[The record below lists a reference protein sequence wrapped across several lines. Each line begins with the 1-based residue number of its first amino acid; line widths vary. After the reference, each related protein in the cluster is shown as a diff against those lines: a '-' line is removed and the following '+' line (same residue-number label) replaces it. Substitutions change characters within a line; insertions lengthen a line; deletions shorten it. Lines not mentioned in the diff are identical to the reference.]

1 MTIDIDGLTEAELVD
16 LNHRVV
22 ERLRFLQHMRAHAS
36 MLEFRIGER
45 VSFRPDVRPPVEG
58 HAGALQPQIR
68 HRGHRRRPAL
78 DGLARAAVQGHRT
91 ERGGTPALPE
101 APGWLERGPAQ
112 VGMMGELADLGA
124 SDPAHAEGD
133 TEDGPT
139 A

>member
-58 HAGALQPQIR
+58 MLVRYNRKSVTVVTDDGQR
-68 HRGHRRRPAL
+68 WTVSPAL
-78 DGLARAAVQGHRT
+78 LSRVTAPNAAGRQPSPKR
-91 ERGGTPALPE
+91 R
-101 APGWLERGPAQ
+101 
-112 VGMMGELADLGA
+112 VGSNVVRLK
-124 SDPAHAEGD
+124 
-133 TEDGPT
+133 
-139 A
+139 